1 VFTDKR
7 VADHHLCVT
16 VDWKVKG
23 VVEVMPMKYGIM
35 GASGQLGRKT
45 LDAVLGR
52 DTLPRDVVALVRSP
66 EKLADYTA
74 LGVEVRW
81 ADYDDPASLMES
93 FQGIDHLLLV
103 PSLALPADRV
113 RQYDNAIAAA
123 RKAQVERLLHYGLV
137 STSLESPF
145 AVTPFLLYAE
155 SAIRNSG
162 LKWTILRNGL
172 YADPIAEWIPDIV
185 KMGTIPYPTGEGRC
199 SYVSRDDIARAGGA
213 ALTSVGHESKVY
225 NLTGPEALT
234 TADLCNAVATITGQP
249 VADSRATDEDYLA
262 ACAKD
267 QLPEFVAGLLL
278 TMYHAIRRGFMNVVT
293 DDIEALTGKPA
304 ERFEGY
310 LERVYEDK

>member
-1 VFTDKR
+1 MEE
-7 VADHHLCVT
+7 A
-16 VDWKVKG
+16 
-23 VVEVMPMKYGIM
+23 MMSMKYGIM

-45 LDAVLGR
+45 LDAILGR

-74 LGVEVRW
+74 HGVEIRW

-93 FQGIDHLLLV
+93 FQGIDRILLI

-123 RKAQVERLLHYGLV
+123 KKAQVDRLLHYGLV

-172 YADPIAEWIPDIV
+172 YADPIADWIPEIV

-199 SYVSRDDIARAGGA
+199 GYVSRDDIARAGGA
-213 ALTSVGHESKVY
+213 ALTSEGHEGEIY
-225 NLTGPEALT
+225 NLTGPETLT
-234 TADLCNAVATITGQP
+234 TSDLCNTVSAVTGKT
-249 VADSRATDEDYLA
+249 VTDSRATDEDYLA
-262 ACAKD
+262 ACARD
-267 QLPEFVAGLLL
+267 QVPEFVANLLL
-278 TMYHAIRRGFMNVVT
+278 TMYHAVRRGFMNVVT
-293 DDIEALTGKPA
+293 DDIETLTGTPA
-304 ERFEGY
+304 ERFEDY
-310 LERVYEDK
+310 LRREYVNK

>member
-1 VFTDKR
+1 M
-7 VADHHLCVT
+7 
-16 VDWKVKG
+16 G
-23 VVEVMPMKYGIM
+23 EVVSMKYGIM
-35 GASGQLGRKT
+35 GASGHLGKKT
-45 LDAVLGR
+45 LDAVLKK
-52 DTLPRDVVALVRSP
+52 DVLPKDVVALVRSP
-66 EKLADYTA
+66 EKLDDYAA
-74 LGVEVRW
+74 LGVDVRW

-93 FQGIDHLLLV
+93 FKGIDHILLV
-103 PSLALPADRV
+103 PSLAMPADRV
-113 RQYDNAIAAA
+113 RQYENAIAAA
-123 RKAQVERLLHYGLV
+123 RKAQVERLLHYGLL

-172 YADPIAEWIPDIV
+172 YADPIAVWVPDII

-213 ALTSVGHESKVY
+213 VLTSDGHEGKIY

-234 TADLCNAVATITGQP
+234 TADLCSAVAAVTGKP
-249 VADSRATDEDYLA
+249 VADSRATDEAYLD

-267 QLPEFVAGLLL
+267 QIPEFLAGLLL

-293 DDIEALTGKPA
+293 DDIETLTGKPA
-304 ERFEGY
+304 ERFEEY
-310 LERVYEDK
+310 LRRVYKNQ

>member
-1 VFTDKR
+1 MSQ
-7 VADHHLCVT
+7 VAHGIINT
-16 VDWKVKG
+16 IVKLKNYREDG
-23 VVEVMPMKYGIM
+23 DAMKYGIM

-52 DTLPRDVVALVRSP
+52 DTLPKDVVALVRSP

-172 YADPIAEWIPDIV
+172 YADPIAEWIPEIL

-199 SYVSRDDIARAGGA
+199 AYVTRDDIARAGAA
-213 ALTSVGHESKVY
+213 ALTGPGGHGEVY

-234 TADLCNAVATITGQP
+234 TKDLCRIATSVTGKP
-249 VADSRATDEDYLA
+249 VMDSRATDEDYLE
-262 ACAKD
+262 ACSKD
-267 QLPEFVAGLLL
+267 GTPEYVAHLLL
-278 TMYHAIRRGFMNVVT
+278 TMYHAVRRGFMDVIS
-293 DDIEALTGKPA
+293 DDIEILTGHPA
-304 ERFEGY
+304 ERFEEY
-310 LERVYEDK
+310 LKREYVGN